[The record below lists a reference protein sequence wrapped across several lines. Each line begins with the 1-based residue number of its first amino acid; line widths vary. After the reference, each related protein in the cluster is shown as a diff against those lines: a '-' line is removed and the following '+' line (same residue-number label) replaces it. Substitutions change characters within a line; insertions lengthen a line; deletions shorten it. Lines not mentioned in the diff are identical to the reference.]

1 MTVIEAGFADGVRH
15 AVGDWHPTRY
25 TPELRP
31 GQLVTDG
38 DRLLRFA
45 ERYWTLAD
53 AEVFELDEWQ
63 RWLIRRVLERYP
75 DDWHVPH
82 LRGQLRYRQ
91 AVISMGRQNGKSV
104 LGALLAIYLLA
115 LHVRGPRVIGLA
127 SVDEQA
133 QIVYQRVKYAID
145 NSEQLSRELTTSDT
159 RGIKRK
165 SPNGRAIA
173 GTYNTLPA
181 KEDSAQGHPA
191 SGVLYDELHL
201 GLAALWDAMLL
212 AQRAIRNALMV
223 GLTTAGD
230 DSSELLLRL
239 YDEGEAAIAGDDER
253 FGFFLW
259 EAPSDELTEAG
270 VIAANP
276 AIACG
281 RVDFDTAWNDA
292 RKMHA
297 DLRRGKDGL
306 TGRQR
311 VIRYTLNRFL
321 KGAAAAWA
329 SVEKWQA
336 GGRQPEIGSE
346 VVFAIERTPSWE
358 HVAITATCKRGDELH
373 TELVASIGEPTPD
386 QLAAVCSRLAGN
398 RTATFAMPA
407 STLGALGKRLRA
419 DGFEVWLLG
428 ATEEASAAQ
437 TAHGAIERGAVVHA
451 HDELVQLQFTRG
463 RRREQEAGGWR
474 VSRSK
479 STGEIDAVISTIVGL
494 YVASVKADRAMQLG

>member
-1 MTVIEAGFADGVRH
+1 MTVTGTAFADAARH
-15 AVGDWHPTRY
+15 SVGDWHPARH

-38 DRLLRFA
+38 DRLLAFA

-53 AEVFELDEWQ
+53 AELFELDEWQ

-91 AVISMGRQNGKSV
+91 VVISMGRQNGKSV
-104 LGALLAIYLLA
+104 LGALFAIYLLA

-127 SVDEQA
+127 SLDEQA

-145 NSEQLSRELTTSDT
+145 NSEQLSRELQTSDT

-165 SPNGRAIA
+165 SPNGRAVA
-173 GTYNTLPA
+173 GVYYTLPA

-212 AQRAIRNALMV
+212 AQRSIRNALMV

-230 DSSELLLRL
+230 DGSDLLLRL

-253 FGFFLW
+253 FGFFVW
-259 EAPSDELTEAG
+259 EADSDELTEEG

-281 RVDFDTAWNDA
+281 RVDLATAMSDA

-311 VIRYTLNRFL
+311 VIRFTLNRFL
-321 KGAAAAWA
+321 QGAAAAWA
-329 SVEKWQA
+329 SVERWDSIDRQA
-336 GGRQPEIGSE
+336 ELAGDH
-346 VVFAIERTPSWE
+346 VFAFERTASWE
-358 HVAITATCKRGDELH
+358 HAAITATTKAGDELH
-373 TELVASIGEPTPD
+373 THLVASIANPTPD
-386 QLAAVCSRLAGN
+386 QLYAVASRLAAG
-398 RTATFAMPA
+398 RQATFVLPA
-407 STLGALGKRLRA
+407 STLGAVGKRLKA
-419 DGFEVWLLG
+419 AGFETWLLG

-437 TAHGAIERGAVVHA
+437 SAHGAIERGAVVHG
-451 HDELVQLQFTRG
+451 HDELVRLQFTRG
-463 RRREQEAGGWR
+463 RRRDQEAGGWR
-474 VSRSK
+474 LSRSL
-479 STGEIDAVISTIVGL
+479 STGEIDALQATIFGL
-494 YVASVKADRAMQLG
+494 YVAAVKAERTIQLG